1 MRTVYVESSIFGYLR
16 QRPSGSVVTAARQL
30 LTQRWWTEQRGNYEN
45 VISQYVIDEVAAGS
59 PDLAAERLRLLDGIP
74 VLPPAAEI
82 PAIARAIMGRAI
94 LPPKA
99 EVDALHLAV
108 AAHHGID
115 YVLTWNC
122 SHIANARI
130 LPAIRS
136 VLGEL
141 GVAMPFVCT
150 PEEFIGNDAG
160 S

>member
-16 QRPSGSVVTAARQL
+16 QRPSGSVVTAARQV
-30 LTQRWWTEQRGNYEN
+30 LTQRWWNTERGNYEN
-45 VISQYVIDEVAAGS
+45 VISQYVVDEVSAGN
-59 PDLAAERLRLLDGIP
+59 PELAAERLRLLEGLP
-74 VLPPAAEI
+74 VLPPA
-82 PAIARAIMGRAI
+82 PAIQVIARAMVARAI

-99 EVDALHLAV
+99 EVDALHVAA

-130 LPAIRS
+130 LPAIRG
-136 VLGEL
+136 LLDEL

-150 PEEFIGNDAG
+150 PEEFVGNDARF
-160 S
+160 